1 MSFKNT
7 TTTLASAV
15 ATSGTFTV
23 SYPSGTNSGTYFGG
37 AKHKL
42 FALQTLYSAPTDFT
56 LAFGASNV
64 TVTWL
69 KSTTLPAGS
78 TVSLQLDIL
87 GEGGGLDQDLGD
99 GLNTAL
105 LTPVVINLGAPVA
118 ASAAGLSASASIGA
132 AGSAVLLQSGI
143 LDVPR
148 NVVGAWTT
156 NSTVV
161 VTGKDAY
168 GRTVVES
175 VTGAAAFTGK
185 KAFKSITS
193 ITSSAAITAATFGWG
208 DVLGLPVLL
217 PQVGLVCKE
226 LQDGVAATAGTVVA
240 GVVTAATATS
250 GDVRGTYD
258 PNAAADGSKAF
269 TLIALLPT
277 PSDLG
282 GAQYA
287 G

>member
-23 SYPSGTNSGTYFGG
+23 AYPTNTNSGTYFGG

-56 LAFGASNV
+56 LAFGASSI

-78 TVSLQLDIL
+78 AVSLQLDIL
-87 GEGGGLDQDLGD
+87 GEGGDLDHDLGD
-99 GLNTAL
+99 GLNTSL
-105 LTPVVINLGAPVA
+105 LTPVVMNLGAPVA
-118 ASAAGLSASASIGA
+118 ASANGLSVSASIGA
-132 AGSAVLLQSGI
+132 AGSAVLAATT

-156 NSTVV
+156 NSNVV

-185 KAFKSITS
+185 KAFKTITS

-250 GDVRGTYD
+250 GDIRGTYD